1 MHNAKL
7 TKELFYNQLS
17 RYKGNLSSISNELNN
32 PWFNIL
38 FDNKNTTMNLYGNI
52 TEDAPVPYKKFTK
65 FQFSNDFPIIPK
77 PPRQKPWRTPTR
89 RKSSS
94 GEVPDNYAPLP
105 DNYAPLPDNDLTGD
119 IPRAPQTT
127 HHPEK
132 KSTGR
137 PESPET
143 TKPNPGLSTTP
154 IYSSSANPSAS
165 GSRHSSTPIDA
176 GLERKEYGA
185 NSGVI
190 HAVGLDT
197 DTQGTIVSHRELT
210 NTTRDN
216 MEGLGPGGAPLIS
229 DQILFGAVFG
239 IVFLLL
245 VLAAVIV
252 YRCRNKV
259 KG

>member
-1 MHNAKL
+1 MVQHPLRQQKYHNEFVWKHYRRRPGTVQKVHQNSILQRFSHHSQTAK
-7 TKELFYNQLS
+7 TKTLEKSDQA
-17 RYKGNLSSISNELNN
+17 E
-32 PWFNIL
+32 
-38 FDNKNTTMNLYGNI
+38 
-52 TEDAPVPYKKFTK
+52 
-65 FQFSNDFPIIPK
+65 IIK
-77 PPRQKPWRTPTR
+77 WR
-89 RKSSS
+89 SAAY
-94 GEVPDNYAPLP
+94 NYAPLP
-105 DNYAPLPDNDLTGD
+105 DNFAPLPDNDLTGNL
-119 IPRAPQTT
+119 PRAPQTT

-132 KSTGR
+132 TSTGR

-165 GSRHSSTPIDA
+165 GSRHSSTPTDA

-210 NTTRDN
+210 NTTRDK
-216 MEGLGPGGAPLIS
+216 MEGIGPGGAPLIS

>member
-1 MHNAKL
+1 
-7 TKELFYNQLS
+7 
-17 RYKGNLSSISNELNN
+17 
-32 PWFNIL
+32 
-38 FDNKNTTMNLYGNI
+38 MNLYGNI

-94 GEVPDNYAPLP
+94 GEVPDNYVPLP

-132 KSTGR
+132 KRTGR

-165 GSRHSSTPIDA
+165 GSRHSSTPTDA
-176 GLERKEYGA
+176 ELDRKEYGA

-210 NTTRDN
+210 NTTKDK
-216 MEGLGPGGAPLIS
+216 MEGVGPGGAPLIS